1 MKAEKVM
8 GLIGFILVLILGNVL
23 LKTDMLYFR
32 LLMGV
37 GFGYTLSRAYTGFAG
52 SVYRAYRTGST
63 KLMRAMNAMFF
74 VTSLVVAAILF
85 RSDPTSYK
93 LWINPINMG
102 LIMGAFLFGFGMCI
116 AMCCAT
122 GVLTTLASSFTRALV
137 VIVFFGLGVLLGFPI
152 QNSMGWVKNSWITS
166 PTGAMSG
173 GGVFLPD
180 LFKWDGLNGYLGAV
194 LLIGLFSSIVIFI
207 SYQYEKKRK
216 LSNTYIG
223 NPMEMEQENRKK
235 FDAASFKLFNAETYE
250 HIFVK
255 PWTLI
260 EGAIILTIL
269 FTILFSVTKAGWG
282 ASTPHGIFMGKL
294 LMLFGVSPETLANF
308 TKMPATAYSTPFFQ
322 NEGLVQNFG
331 IVVGTIL
338 YLMTAGKFVK
348 SFKSGLRIPARE
360 ALFYGFGGIT
370 MGLGTRLA
378 NGCNVGALYSPIAEL
393 SLSGWI
399 FLVFM
404 VLGAIVS
411 EKMFFKFPSSK

>member
-152 QNSMGWVKNSWITS
+152 QNSMG
-166 PTGAMSG
+166 
-173 GGVFLPD
+173 
-180 LFKWDGLNGYLGAV
+180 
-194 LLIGLFSSIVIFI
+194 
-207 SYQYEKKRK
+207 
-216 LSNTYIG
+216 
-223 NPMEMEQENRKK
+223 
-235 FDAASFKLFNAETYE
+235 
-250 HIFVK
+250 
-255 PWTLI
+255 
-260 EGAIILTIL
+260 
-269 FTILFSVTKAGWG
+269 
-282 ASTPHGIFMGKL
+282 
-294 LMLFGVSPETLANF
+294 
-308 TKMPATAYSTPFFQ
+308 
-322 NEGLVQNFG
+322 
-331 IVVGTIL
+331 
-338 YLMTAGKFVK
+338 
-348 SFKSGLRIPARE
+348 
-360 ALFYGFGGIT
+360 
-370 MGLGTRLA
+370 
-378 NGCNVGALYSPIAEL
+378 
-393 SLSGWI
+393 
-399 FLVFM
+399 
-404 VLGAIVS
+404 
-411 EKMFFKFPSSK
+411 